1 MTTFQR
7 GVMVGS
13 ALLALAILVGLP
25 GAAAA
30 HHSYAG
36 YDRDKTVT
44 IEGTIQT
51 IAWHGSH
58 VQLTLMTKD
67 AGPYRVVW
75 ISNRRLY
82 RSGVKRETLR
92 VGDPVSVSGS
102 PHKDPN
108 VHIITLITE
117 VYRPSDG
124 WRWWRKIPGK
134 GKVEVVQP

>member
-1 MTTFQR
+1 MTTFRR
-7 GVMVGS
+7 GIMVGS

-44 IEGTIQT
+44 IKGTIQD

-58 VQLTLMTKD
+58 VELTLMTRD
-67 AGPYRVVW
+67 VGPYKVVW
-75 ISNRRLY
+75 LSNTRLY
-82 RSGVKRETLR
+82 RSGAKNGILK

-108 VHIITLITE
+108 VHVVTLITE

-124 WRWWRKIPGK
+124 WRWWRKIPGN
-134 GKVEVVQP
+134 GKVEVVRP